1 MASLGN
7 VGEALRRVLDKID
20 QSITAHH
27 QAADLAEQARALL
40 RVAGSGTLQADV
52 EQTCAL
58 FTRAIEGISEPEGQV
73 STLATAADVIRSY
86 LHRHEIGHETSTA
99 APDAATA
106 STPPRHGSSEQVET
120 LRDQLPPPVQPGTG
134 RRTHGRWIASGDDE
148 VSAIVSGRDAASE
161 QAWELL
167 RATDFP
173 EPGAPV
179 TVTHVETKVA
189 VTMRQKGIRHATVV
203 LNNRPCRDRYGCDT
217 VVPVLLPEGST
228 LTVHAPNYRKTYTGG
243 MRAPWQ
249 L

>member
-1 MASLGN
+1 ML
-7 VGEALRRVLDKID
+7 VKID
-20 QSITAHH
+20 QAIAAHH
-27 QAADLAEQARALL
+27 EAAELAEQARDLL
-40 RVAGSGTLQADV
+40 SIAGFGTLQADV
-52 EQTCAL
+52 DQACAL
-58 FTRAIEGISEPEGQV
+58 FTRVIEGISEPEGQV
-73 STLATAADVIRSY
+73 STLATVADEIRSY
-86 LHRHEIGHETSTA
+86 LRSQGIGQEPGGAVQSSQPP
-99 APDAATA
+99 APR
-106 STPPRHGSSEQVET
+106 SPERVEA

-134 RRTHGRWIASGDDE
+134 QRTHGRWFADNGDE
-148 VSAIVSGRDAASE
+148 VAAIVSGQDDASA
-161 QAWELL
+161 QAWEML
-167 RATDFP
+167 RETDFP

-189 VTMRQKGIRHATVV
+189 VMMRQKGIQHATVV